1 VEGRG
6 SDDREPVVVEPPKRV
21 FLFWALLGVALA
33 GYGLWELHVDA
44 YPGLYRPEVLLFMGV
59 MLPVLLAFQW
69 GRRIVVTPDLVVELR
84 YGKEVARAPS
94 RSIRALG
101 FSWLGRSL
109 VFENG
114 VRIPFNEAWDN
125 GGWLRSSFAV
135 MVDARRGGIRQEGN
149 WVQLDFLRF
158 PERCLGCNHEQFR
171 PKRIF
176 LGYRIITPMVSIWWG
191 EPTFVPACE
200 RCIRRHR
207 VAFLLTVFIGVPIVV
222 ALGAALIYLLDQTL
236 GFRPAV
242 TSAFVLGFGAFLV
255 LPNVIPVLID
265 SRYLGVGGSSIR
277 WDRTKVWIRFR
288 NPALREELLT
298 LAQEAQMEHL
308 HAAAVYLKE

>member
-1 VEGRG
+1 MEGRG

-44 YPGLYRPEVLLFMGV
+44 YPGLYRPEVLIVMGV
-59 MLPVLLAFQW
+59 TLPVLLAFQW
-69 GRRIVVTPDLVVELR
+69 GRRIVVTPDLVVEFR
-84 YGKEVARAPS
+84 YGKEVVRAPS

-109 VFENG
+109 VFQNG

-158 PERCLGCNHEQFR
+158 PERCLGCNGEQFR

-176 LGYRIITPMVSIWWG
+176 LGYRIITPMVSIW
-191 EPTFVPACE
+191 
-200 RCIRRHR
+200 
-207 VAFLLTVFIGVPIVV
+207 
-222 ALGAALIYLLDQTL
+222 
-236 GFRPAV
+236 
-242 TSAFVLGFGAFLV
+242 FGALLV

-265 SRYLGVGGSSIR
+265 SRYLGIGGASTR
-277 WDRTKVWIRFR
+277 WDRTKVCIHFQS
-288 NPALREELLT
+288 PALREELLT
-298 LAQEAQMEHL
+298 LAQEAQVEHL